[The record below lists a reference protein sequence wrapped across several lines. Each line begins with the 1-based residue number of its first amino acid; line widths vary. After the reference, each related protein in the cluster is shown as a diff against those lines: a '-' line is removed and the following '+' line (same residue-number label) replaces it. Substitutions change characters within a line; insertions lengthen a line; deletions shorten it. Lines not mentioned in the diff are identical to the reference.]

1 MSFARSRKV
10 EDLACKR
17 TAIGLRQ
24 DSIYKSGVEN
34 SLLSMEGKVVLITG
48 ATRGIGRSGAI
59 RLAGLR
65 ARLILV
71 GRHRGRLEEVARL
84 SRQAGSPEVAIYVV
98 DLSLRKEVMDLVE
111 KLIAR
116 GEKLDVLWNNAG
128 GYFTERRVTKE
139 GLERT
144 WALNHIAY
152 VDLTQ
157 GLIPLLEKSEDP
169 RVICTASEAHRM
181 GVLRWDNLQGERSW
195 NGWKAYCLTK
205 LANILY
211 VAEQGRR
218 LDDSKIRICA
228 VHPGLVNSALGDENQ
243 GLSGVAFRLLKL
255 FFGKT
260 NEEGADTAVWLAS
273 QTSRPTQGAY
283 YAYRKER
290 IPKAPAQSLES
301 AQQLWEL
308 SQRA

>member
-1 MSFARSRKV
+1 MWRTLGLLKNSSYKRCV
-10 EDLACKR
+10 EDPL
-17 TAIGLRQ
+17 
-24 DSIYKSGVEN
+24 V
-34 SLLSMEGKVVLITG
+34 SMKGKVVLITG

-59 RLAGLR
+59 RLAGLG
-65 ARLILV
+65 AQLILV

-84 SRQAGSPEVAIYVV
+84 SREAGAPEVTLYVV
-98 DLSLRKEVMDLVE
+98 DLSQRKEVMDLVE
-111 KLIAR
+111 KLIA
-116 GEKLDVLWNNAG
+116 GGGKLDVLWNNAG

-181 GVLRWDNLQGERSW
+181 GALRWDNLQGERSW

-218 LDDSKIRICA
+218 LVESKIRVCA

-273 QTSRPTQGAY
+273 RTTRPTQGAY

-290 IPKAPAQSLES
+290 IPKASAQSFGS
-301 AQQLWEL
+301 AQQLWEI

>member
-1 MSFARSRKV
+1 MAP
-10 EDLACKR
+10 C
-17 TAIGLRQ
+17 
-24 DSIYKSGVEN
+24 SIIAFEHSWYVAEFRYKK
-34 SLLSMEGKVVLITG
+34 SMGEPLISMKGKVVLITG
-48 ATRGIGRSGAI
+48 ATRGIGRAGALQ
-59 RLAGLR
+59 LAALGAELV
-65 ARLILV
+65 LV
-71 GRHRGRLEEVARL
+71 GRHRGRLEEVAR
-84 SRQAGSPEVAIYVV
+84 SCKMAGAPEVRTYSV
-98 DLSLRKEVMDLVE
+98 DLTSRKQVGELAE
-111 KLIAR
+111 KLMVTE
-116 GEKLDVLWNNAG
+116 GKLDVLWNNAG
-128 GYFTERRVTKE
+128 GYFTERRVTEE

-144 WALNHIAY
+144 WAMNHLAY

-157 GLIPLLEKSEDP
+157 RLLPLLEKSVDP

-181 GVLRWDNLQGERSW
+181 GSIHWDNLQGERSW

-218 LDDSKIRICA
+218 MDESKIRICA

-273 QTSRPTQGAY
+273 QAARPTQGAY

-290 IPKAPAQSLES
+290 IPKASAQSLGS
-301 AQQLWEL
+301 AQQLWEM

>member
-1 MSFARSRKV
+1 MAP
-10 EDLACKR
+10 C
-17 TAIGLRQ
+17 
-24 DSIYKSGVEN
+24 SIIAFEHSWYVAEFRYKK
-34 SLLSMEGKVVLITG
+34 SMGEPLISMKGKVVLITG
-48 ATRGIGRSGAI
+48 ATRGIGRAGAMQ
-59 RLAGLR
+59 LAALGAELV
-65 ARLILV
+65 LV
-71 GRHRGRLEEVARL
+71 GRHRGRLEEVAR
-84 SRQAGSPEVAIYVV
+84 SCKMAGAPEVRTYSV
-98 DLSLRKEVMDLVE
+98 DLTSRKQVGELAE
-111 KLIAR
+111 KLMVTE
-116 GEKLDVLWNNAG
+116 GKLDVLWNNAG
-128 GYFTERRVTKE
+128 GYFTERRVTEE

-144 WALNHIAY
+144 WAMNHLAY

-157 GLIPLLEKSEDP
+157 RLLPLLEKSVDP

-181 GVLRWDNLQGERSW
+181 GSIHWDNLQGERSW

-218 LDDSKIRICA
+218 MDESKIRICA

-273 QTSRPTQGAY
+273 QAARPTQGAY

-290 IPKAPAQSLES
+290 IPKASAQSLES

>member
-1 MSFARSRKV
+1 MK
-10 EDLACKR
+10 
-17 TAIGLRQ
+17 
-24 DSIYKSGVEN
+24 
-34 SLLSMEGKVVLITG
+34 GKVALITG

-59 RLAGLR
+59 RLAGLG

-84 SRQAGSPEVAIYVV
+84 CREAGAPEVTLYVV
-98 DLSLRKEVMDLVE
+98 DLSQRKEVMDLVE
-111 KLIAR
+111 KLITR
-116 GEKLDVLWNNAG
+116 EGKLDVLWNNAG
-128 GYFTERRVTKE
+128 GYFSERRVTKE

-157 GLIPLLEKSEDP
+157 GLISLLEKSEDP

-181 GVLRWDNLQGERSW
+181 GVLRWDNLQGEKSW

-218 LDDSKIRICA
+218 LQESKIRICA

-243 GLSGVAFRLLKL
+243 GLSGLAFRLLKL

-273 QTSRPTQGAY
+273 RTTRPTQGAY

-290 IPKAPAQSLES
+290 VPTTAAQSVES
-301 AQQLWEL
+301 AQQLL
-308 SQRA
+308 RISKRVA

>member
-1 MSFARSRKV
+1 
-10 EDLACKR
+10 
-17 TAIGLRQ
+17 
-24 DSIYKSGVEN
+24 
-34 SLLSMEGKVVLITG
+34 
-48 ATRGIGRSGAI
+48 
-59 RLAGLR
+59 
-65 ARLILV
+65 
-71 GRHRGRLEEVARL
+71 
-84 SRQAGSPEVAIYVV
+84 
-98 DLSLRKEVMDLVE
+98 MDLVE

-181 GVLRWDNLQGERSW
+181 GVLQWDNLQGEKSW

-218 LDDSKIRICA
+218 LQESKIRICA

-243 GLSGVAFRLLKL
+243 GFSGAAFRLLKL

-273 QTSRPTQGAY
+273 RTTRPTQGAY

-290 IPKAPAQSLES
+290 VPTTAAQSVES
-301 AQQLWEL
+301 AQQLL
-308 SQRA
+308 RISKRVA

>member
-1 MSFARSRKV
+1 MLRTLGLRPNSPYKSCV
-10 EDLACKR
+10 EDPL
-17 TAIGLRQ
+17 
-24 DSIYKSGVEN
+24 V
-34 SLLSMEGKVVLITG
+34 SMKGKVVLITG

-59 RLAGLR
+59 RLAGLG
-65 ARLILV
+65 AQLILV

-84 SRQAGSPEVAIYVV
+84 SREAGATEVSLYVV
-98 DLSLRKEVMDLVE
+98 DLSLRQEVMDLVE
-111 KLIAR
+111 KLITR
-116 GEKLDVLWNNAG
+116 GGKLDVLWNNAG
-128 GYFTERRVTKE
+128 GYFTERRVTND

-181 GVLRWDNLQGERSW
+181 GVLRWDNLQGEKSW

-218 LDDSKIRICA
+218 LQESKIRICA

-243 GLSGVAFRLLKL
+243 GFSGAAFRLLKL

-273 QTSRPTQGAY
+273 RTTRPTQGAY

-290 IPKAPAQSLES
+290 VPTTAAQSVEN
-301 AQQLWEL
+301 AQQLL
-308 SQRA
+308 RISKRVA

>member
-1 MSFARSRKV
+1 MWRTLGLLKNSSYKRFV
-10 EDLACKR
+10 EDPL
-17 TAIGLRQ
+17 
-24 DSIYKSGVEN
+24 V
-34 SLLSMEGKVVLITG
+34 SMKGKVVLITG

-59 RLAGLR
+59 RLAGLG

-84 SRQAGSPEVAIYVV
+84 CREAGAPEVTLYVV
-98 DLSLRKEVMDLVE
+98 DLSQRKEVMDLVE
-111 KLIAR
+111 KLIA
-116 GEKLDVLWNNAG
+116 GGGKLDDLWNNAG

-218 LDDSKIRICA
+218 LDESKIRICA
-228 VHPGLVNSALGDENQ
+228 IHPGLVNSALGDENQ
-243 GLSGVAFRLLKL
+243 GLSGVEFRLLKL

-260 NEEGADTAVWLAS
+260 NEEGADTAAWLAS
-273 QTSRPTQGAY
+273 RTTRPTQGAY

-290 IPKAPAQSLES
+290 IPKASAQSLGS
-301 AQQLWEL
+301 AQQLWEI

>member
-1 MSFARSRKV
+1 MWRTLGLLKNSSYKRCV
-10 EDLACKR
+10 EDPL
-17 TAIGLRQ
+17 
-24 DSIYKSGVEN
+24 V
-34 SLLSMEGKVVLITG
+34 SMKGKVVLITG

-59 RLAGLR
+59 RLAGLG

-84 SRQAGSPEVAIYVV
+84 CREAGAPEVTLYVV
-98 DLSLRKEVMDLVE
+98 DLSQRKEVMDLVE
-111 KLIAR
+111 KLIAKEDR
-116 GEKLDVLWNNAG
+116 LDVLWNNAG

-218 LDDSKIRICA
+218 LDESKIRICA

-273 QTSRPTQGAY
+273 RTTRPTQGAY

-290 IPKAPAQSLES
+290 IPKASAQSLGS
-301 AQQLWEL
+301 AQQLWEI

>member
-1 MSFARSRKV
+1 MAP
-10 EDLACKR
+10 C
-17 TAIGLRQ
+17 
-24 DSIYKSGVEN
+24 SIIAFEHSWYVAEFRYKK
-34 SLLSMEGKVVLITG
+34 SMGEPLISMKGKVVLITG
-48 ATRGIGRSGAI
+48 ATRGIGRAGALQ
-59 RLAGLR
+59 LAALGAELV
-65 ARLILV
+65 LV
-71 GRHRGRLEEVARL
+71 GRHRGRLEEVAR
-84 SRQAGSPEVAIYVV
+84 SCKMAGAPEVRTYSV
-98 DLSLRKEVMDLVE
+98 DLTSRKQVGELAE
-111 KLIAR
+111 KLIVTE
-116 GEKLDVLWNNAG
+116 GKLDVLWNNAG
-128 GYFTERRVTKE
+128 GYFTERRVTEE

-144 WALNHIAY
+144 WAMNHLAY

-157 GLIPLLEKSEDP
+157 RLLPLLEKSVDP

-181 GVLRWDNLQGERSW
+181 GSIHWDNLQGERSW

-218 LDDSKIRICA
+218 LEESKIRICA
-228 VHPGLVNSALGDENQ
+228 VHPGLVNSALGDENR

-273 QTSRPTQGAY
+273 QAARPTQGAY

-290 IPKAPAQSLES
+290 IPKAPAQSLQN
-301 AQQLWEL
+301 AQQLWGM
-308 SQRA
+308 SQRV

>member
-1 MSFARSRKV
+1 
-10 EDLACKR
+10 
-17 TAIGLRQ
+17 
-24 DSIYKSGVEN
+24 
-34 SLLSMEGKVVLITG
+34 
-48 ATRGIGRSGAI
+48 
-59 RLAGLR
+59 
-65 ARLILV
+65 
-71 GRHRGRLEEVARL
+71 
-84 SRQAGSPEVAIYVV
+84 V
-98 DLSLRKEVMDLVE
+98 DLSQRKEVMDLVE

-181 GVLRWDNLQGERSW
+181 GVLRWDNLQGEKSW

-211 VAEQGRR
+211 VTEQGRR
-218 LDDSKIRICA
+218 LQESKIRICA

-243 GLSGVAFRLLKL
+243 GLSGAAFRLLKL

-273 QTSRPTQGAY
+273 RTTRPTQGAY

-290 IPKAPAQSLES
+290 VPTTAAQSVES
-301 AQQLWEL
+301 AQQLL
-308 SQRA
+308 RISKRVA

>member
-1 MSFARSRKV
+1 MRFARSHKL
-10 EDLACKR
+10 EDSVFKR
-17 TAIGLRQ
+17 TVIGLGQ
-24 DSIYKSGVEN
+24 NSIYKSGVEN
-34 SLLSMEGKVVLITG
+34 SLSSMKGKVALITG

-59 RLAGLR
+59 RLAGLG

-84 SRQAGSPEVAIYVV
+84 SREAGSPEVALYVV
-98 DLSLRKEVMDLVE
+98 NLSLRQEVMDLVK
-111 KLIAR
+111 KLIVR

-181 GVLRWDNLQGERSW
+181 GVLRWNNLQGERSW

-243 GLSGVAFRLLKL
+243 GLSGVAFRLMKT

-273 QTSRPTQGAY
+273 RAIRPTQGAY

-290 IPKAPAQSLES
+290 VPKASAQSYES
-301 AQQLWEL
+301 AQQLWKM
-308 SQRA
+308 SQRM

>member
-1 MSFARSRKV
+1 MK
-10 EDLACKR
+10 
-17 TAIGLRQ
+17 
-24 DSIYKSGVEN
+24 
-34 SLLSMEGKVVLITG
+34 GKVVLITG

-59 RLAGLR
+59 RLAGLG

-84 SRQAGSPEVAIYVV
+84 SREAGAPEVTLYVV
-98 DLSLRKEVMDLVE
+98 DLSQRKEVMDLVE
-111 KLIAR
+111 KLITR
-116 GEKLDVLWNNAG
+116 GGKLDVLWNNAG

-218 LDDSKIRICA
+218 LQESKIRICA

-243 GLSGVAFRLLKL
+243 GFSGVAFRLLKL

-260 NEEGADTAVWLAS
+260 NEEGADTALWLAS
-273 QTSRPTQGAY
+273 RTTRPTQGAY

-290 IPKAPAQSLES
+290 IPKASAQSLGS
-301 AQQLWEL
+301 AQQLWEI